1 MLQKSLI
8 VNIVI
13 NYQPSLSLVK
23 IRKCFTKFIISIAL
37 FQQLSS
43 QKLVSVAESDFCI
56 LSNSQN
62 ININFTNVSS
72 ILEHVLVALCMLDM
86 PK

>member
-8 VNIVI
+8 IVF
-13 NYQPSLSLVK
+13 NYQPSVSLVK
-23 IRKCFTKFIISIAL
+23 IRKCFAKFIISIAL
-37 FQQLSS
+37 FQQLRS

-56 LSNSQN
+56 SNTQN
-62 ININFTNVSS
+62 ININFMNVGS

>member
-8 VNIVI
+8 VNIVF
-13 NYQPSLSLVK
+13 NYQPSVSLVK

-37 FQQLSS
+37 FQQLRS

-56 LSNSQN
+56 SNTQN
-62 ININFTNVSS
+62 ININFMNVSS

>member
-1 MLQKSLI
+1 MLFKAY
-8 VNIVI
+8 NIKR
-13 NYQPSLSLVK
+13 L
-23 IRKCFTKFIISIAL
+23 AL
-37 FQQLSS
+37 FRQLSS

-56 LSNSQN
+56 TYTQN
-62 ININFTNVSS
+62 ININFMNVSS

>member
-13 NYQPSLSLVK
+13 NYQPSVSLVK

-56 LSNSQN
+56 SKSQN

>member
-8 VNIVI
+8 VNIVF
-13 NYQPSLSLVK
+13 NYQPSVSLVK

-37 FQQLSS
+37 FQQLRS

-56 LSNSQN
+56 SNTQN
-62 ININFTNVSS
+62 ININFMNVGS
-72 ILEHVLVALCMLDM
+72 ILEHVLVSLCMLDM